1 MRRRASAAVAFFL
14 VVLRRLSYLATANPP
29 AVAVLRHAMH
39 EPWPHLA
46 LALEPIGVVDAYI
59 STAPVPDLE
68 PWRSIAPFG

>member
-1 MRRRASAAVAFFL
+1 MRRRASAAVAFCL
-14 VVLRRLSYLATANPP
+14 VVLRLLSYLATANPP